1 VEAGRGRP
9 FFCTIETMLSL
20 LVALMM
26 AQDPGCSG
34 EGAALMKA
42 ASERARAFDVAG
54 AAARLKS
61 AAARGCAEAELASV
75 YLRGYLDARAAY
87 RFGGSPESLEP
98 VRAAMARLKSA
109 AQGTAALPGI
119 AAFVLQA
126 AAAASQGERDEL
138 ALVIEHAVQLEA
150 VRLSAGLP
158 GAPMITAHEAAG
170 DLWLQVHRYEDARRA
185 YVRAAER
192 IGATPRVTLGLART
206 AARLN
211 DIPAACTHY
220 RSLFVSWNDAA
231 AEPQEIA
238 DARAFLLRPACLTP
252 GTLPR

>member
-1 VEAGRGRP
+1 
-9 FFCTIETMLSL
+9 MLSL
-20 LVALMM
+20 LVALML
-26 AQDPGCSG
+26 AQGPACSS

-42 ASERARAFDVAG
+42 ASERARAFDMAG
-54 AAARLKS
+54 AAERLTS
-61 AAARGCAEAELASV
+61 AATRGCAEAELASV
-75 YLRGYLDARAAY
+75 YLRGYVAAREAY

-98 VRAAMARLKSA
+98 VRAAMARLKAA

-126 AAAASQGERDEL
+126 AAAAAQSERDEL

-185 YVRAAER
+185 YVRVAER

-206 AARLN
+206 AARLG
-211 DIPAACTHY
+211 DVAAACTQY
-220 RSLFVSWNDAA
+220 RALVTSWKEAA
-231 AEPQEIA
+231 EEPQEIS
-238 DARAFLLRPACLTP
+238 DARTFLLQPSCRTP
-252 GTLPR
+252 VAPPR